1 LANKLARPRAKVS
14 TEPLSPLQIR
24 ERALRLLSS
33 REHTAKELIRK
44 LLRPTKSGTSQ
55 RADVEQVVAELTS
68 RGLQSD
74 ERTVSAFVTSRQ
86 SRFGA
91 RRIEN
96 ELRQKGAN
104 AEAVREALTAHDEV
118 TPCKRV
124 YEKRFKAPPTSRKE
138 YMRHA
143 QFLAT
148 RGFSM
153 ATIRTVM
160 QSAKTNYVGIEL
172 EGTDIE
178 DVESEE
184 S

>member
-1 LANKLARPRAKVS
+1 LADSLAKPRAKAS
-14 TEPLSPLQIR
+14 TEPLSPTQIR

-44 LLRPTKSGTSQ
+44 LLRPTRSGTSQ
-55 RADVEQVVAELTS
+55 RADVEQIVAELTS

-74 ERTVSAFVTSRQ
+74 ERTASAFVTSRQ

-118 TPCKRV
+118 TPCKHV

-143 QFLAT
+143 QFLAA
-148 RGFSM
+148 RGFSI

-160 QSAKTNYVGIEL
+160 QSAKASYVSTEL
-172 EGTDIE
+172 EDMDLE
-178 DVESEE
+178 DAELGEP
-184 S
+184 